1 MPPLFLPLYPL
12 SISPCPLLSV
22 DFFVMNQ
29 STLYTPEEL
38 LAVTIAREVHD
49 FETIGVG
56 AVSPIPAA
64 GCILAKHMNAPH
76 ITLIILD
83 SDEYYPFPAGSSE
96 LHFMAQRGEL
106 DLFFLS
112 GIQIDRR
119 GNFNLHVIGNYNSPT
134 VRMAGAYGSAM
145 LYYMAHRVI
154 LFRDQH
160 TKRVFVEK
168 VDFVTGAGVTPENV
182 YREGGPALVITPKA
196 VLAWDKTA
204 GEWRLD
210 KFQPGSSVEDVK
222 DNTGFALPVSPSVYM
237 NSEPTAEELRIL
249 RTVVKE
255 KMARSYPTFA
265 REKMLK
271 T

>member
-1 MPPLFLPLYPL
+1 M
-12 SISPCPLLSV
+12 SQQIAW
-22 DFFVMNQ
+22 
-29 STLYTPEEL
+29 TPEEL
-38 LAVTIAREVHD
+38 MAVTISREVRD
-49 FETIGVG
+49 GETVGVG

-64 GCILAKHMNAPH
+64 GCILAEQLYAPN

-83 SDEYYPFPAGSSE
+83 SDDYYPFPAGSSE
-96 LHFMAQRGEL
+96 LHFLAQRGEL

-119 GNFNLHVIGNYNSPT
+119 GNFNLHVIGDYNAPT

-168 VDFVTGAGVTPENV
+168 VDFVTGAGITPENV
-182 YREGGPALVITPKA
+182 YREGGPALVVTPKA
-196 VLAWDKTA
+196 VFGWDKAA
-204 GEWRLD
+204 GEWVLERV
-210 KFQPGSSVEDVK
+210 QPGSSVEEIRE
-222 DNTGFALPVSPSVYM
+222 NTGFALHVSPAVSM
-237 NSEPTAEELRIL
+237 AQTPTEEELHVL

-255 KMARSYPTFA
+255 KMKRSYPEFV
-265 REKMLK
+265 REKLRSA
-271 T
+271 

>member
-1 MPPLFLPLYPL
+1 MRT
-12 SISPCPLLSV
+12 I
-22 DFFVMNQ
+22 D
-29 STLYTPEEL
+29 YTPEEL
-38 LAVTIAREVHD
+38 MAVVIAREVRD

-64 GCILAKHMNAPH
+64 GCILAEQIHAPH

-119 GNFNLHVIGNYNSPT
+119 GNFNLHVIGDYTAPT
-134 VRMAGAYGSAM
+134 VRMAGAYGSGM

-160 TKRVFVEK
+160 TRRIFVEK

-196 VLAWDKTA
+196 VLAWDKQA
-204 GEWRLD
+204 GEWLLD
-210 KFQPGSSVEDVK
+210 RFQPGASVEDVRQ
-222 DNTGFALPVSPSVYM
+222 NTGFDLRVSPSVRM
-237 NSEPTAEELRIL
+237 TPLPTVQELHVL
-249 RTVVKE
+249 RTVVRE
-255 KMARSYPTFA
+255 KLARSYPEFV
-265 REKMLK
+265 REKILAERA
-271 T
+271 

>member
-1 MPPLFLPLYPL
+1 MSQP
-12 SISPCPLLSV
+12 SIW
-22 DFFVMNQ
+22 
-29 STLYTPEEL
+29 TPEEL
-38 LAVTIAREVHD
+38 MAVTISREVRD
-49 FETIGVG
+49 GETVGVG

-64 GCILAKHMNAPH
+64 GCILAEQLHAPH

-83 SDEYYPFPAGSSE
+83 SDDYYPFPAGSSE
-96 LHFMAQRGEL
+96 LHFLAQRGEL

-119 GNFNLHVIGNYNSPT
+119 GNFNLHVIGDYNAPT

-182 YREGGPALVITPKA
+182 YREGGPALVVTPKG
-196 VLAWDKTA
+196 VL
-204 GEWRLD
+204 
-210 KFQPGSSVEDVK
+210 VC
-222 DNTGFALPVSPSVYM
+222 
-237 NSEPTAEELRIL
+237 
-249 RTVVKE
+249 
-255 KMARSYPTFA
+255 
-265 REKMLK
+265 
-271 T
+271 

>member
-1 MPPLFLPLYPL
+1 MPDT
-12 SISPCPLLSV
+12 S
-22 DFFVMNQ
+22 
-29 STLYTPEEL
+29 LYTPEEL
-38 LAVTIAREVHD
+38 MAVTIAREVRD
-49 FETIGVG
+49 GETVGVG

-64 GCILAKHMNAPH
+64 GCILAEQLHAAH

-83 SDEYYPFPAGSSE
+83 CEEYYPFPAGSSE
-96 LHFMAQRGEL
+96 LHFLAQRGEL

-119 GNFNLHVIGNYNSPT
+119 GNFNLHVIGDYTSPT

-182 YREGGPALVITPKA
+182 YREGGPALVVTPKA
-196 VLAWDKTA
+196 VLGWDKTDR
-204 GEWRLD
+204 GWSLD
-210 KFQPGSSVEDVK
+210 RFQPGSSIEDVRE
-222 DNTGFALPVSPSVYM
+222 NTGFDLRVSPAVSL
-237 NSEPTAEELRIL
+237 NQPPTTEELRVL
-249 RTVVKE
+249 RTVVKD
-255 KMARSYPTFA
+255 KLARSYPDFVRDKILNA
-265 REKMLK
+265 
-271 T
+271 

>member
-1 MPPLFLPLYPL
+1 M
-12 SISPCPLLSV
+12 S
-22 DFFVMNQ
+22 Q
-29 STLYTPEEL
+29 QGEYTSEEL
-38 LAVTIAREVHD
+38 MAVTISREVRD
-49 FETIGVG
+49 GETVGVG

-64 GCILAKHMNAPH
+64 GCILAEQLHAPH

-96 LHFMAQRGEL
+96 LHFLAQRGEL

-119 GNFNLHVIGNYNSPT
+119 GNFNLHVIGDYTAPT

-182 YREGGPALVITPKA
+182 YREGGPALVVTPKA
-196 VLAWDKTA
+196 VLAWDKAA
-204 GEWRLD
+204 GEWMLD
-210 KFQPGSSVEDVK
+210 KVQPGSSVDEVK
-222 DNTGFALPVSPSVYM
+222 QNTGFALRVSPSVVTVQP
-237 NSEPTAEELRIL
+237 PTEQELHVL

-255 KMARSYPTFA
+255 KMERSYPEFV
-265 REKMLK
+265 REKMLN

>member
-1 MPPLFLPLYPL
+1 M
-12 SISPCPLLSV
+12 SQQIAW
-22 DFFVMNQ
+22 
-29 STLYTPEEL
+29 TPEEL
-38 LAVTIAREVHD
+38 MAVTISREVRD
-49 FETIGVG
+49 GETVGVG

-64 GCILAKHMNAPH
+64 GCILAEQLYAPN

-83 SDEYYPFPAGSSE
+83 SDDYYPFPAGSSE
-96 LHFMAQRGEL
+96 LHFLAQRGEL

-119 GNFNLHVIGNYNSPT
+119 GNFNLHVIGDYNAPT

-168 VDFVTGAGVTPENV
+168 VDFVTGAGITPENV
-182 YREGGPALVITPKA
+182 YREGGPALVVTPKA
-196 VLAWDKTA
+196 VFGWDKAA
-204 GEWRLD
+204 GEWVLERV
-210 KFQPGSSVEDVK
+210 QPGSSVEEIRE
-222 DNTGFALPVSPSVYM
+222 NTGFALHVSPAVSM
-237 NSEPTAEELRIL
+237 AQTPTEEELRVL

-255 KMARSYPTFA
+255 KMKRSYPEFV
-265 REKMLK
+265 REKLRSA
-271 T
+271 

>member
-1 MPPLFLPLYPL
+1 M
-12 SISPCPLLSV
+12 
-22 DFFVMNQ
+22 
-29 STLYTPEEL
+29 
-38 LAVTIAREVHD
+38 AVTISRAVRD
-49 FETIGVG
+49 GETVGIG

-64 GCILAKHMNAPH
+64 GCILAEQLYAPN

-96 LHFMAQRGEL
+96 LHFLAQRGEL

-112 GIQIDRR
+112 GIQIDQR
-119 GNFNLHVIGNYNSPT
+119 GNFNLHVIGDYNRPT

-182 YREGGPALVITPKA
+182 YREGGPALVVTPIS
-196 VLAWDKTA
+196 VLGWDKAA
-204 GEWRLD
+204 GGWTLD
-210 KFQPGSSVEDVK
+210 QVQPGSSVAEVQA
-222 DNTGFALPVSPSVYM
+222 NTGFPLSVSPTVHI
-237 NSEPTAEELRIL
+237 NPAPTEEELRVL
-249 RTVVKE
+249 RTVVRE
-255 KMARSYPTFA
+255 KMARSYPEFVQ
-265 REKMLK
+265 EKIRAA
-271 T
+271 